1 MFITQSFSRL
11 ETEAWRWE
19 TSPESRNTSEHT
31 VFRLG
36 TWTEPQPQ
44 STWASLARTDLTGK
58 AFPTELTDRRKQ
70 SDSKNN
76 SSNKIQFKRT
86 LSLFFKAFTRH
97 RVQLWLIIRYVF
109 AGFTISWSQNEFCS
123 HLHWF
128 KDLTHLHLWCVA
140 NFVGVLVPKQLNT
153 SPD

>member
-36 TWTEPQPQ
+36 TWTEPRPQ

-76 SSNKIQFKRT
+76 SIAVIVFQGLDKTQSAVVADNK
-86 LSLFFKAFTRH
+86 
-97 RVQLWLIIRYVF
+97 VC
-109 AGFTISWSQNEFCS
+109 FCRFYHFLES
-123 HLHWF
+123 E
-128 KDLTHLHLWCVA
+128 
-140 NFVGVLVPKQLNT
+140 
-153 SPD
+153 